1 MATSFPTQAFCV
13 ACQRAVSATVAEA
26 EGHLYLEKRC
36 PACGEARTLV
46 EHDAALYARWE
57 AHRRPHAAPER
68 TQTAAGRGCPLDCGL
83 CPNHRQK
90 SCVLLL
96 EVTNACNLN
105 CPVCYAGAGAGAS
118 HLPLETVRTMLEG
131 AVEAAAGR
139 PEILQISGGE
149 PTCHP
154 QILEIL
160 RIAKSLPFKYV
171 MLNTNGLA
179 LQDGS
184 IDLAALAAL
193 GPGFEVYLQFDGL
206 DDEVHRAF
214 RGRPLLAE
222 KRRVL
227 ETLASHG
234 IPATLVA
241 TLRRGVNLEQVGD
254 LLRFGLAHPAVRGVN
269 FQCEARFGRT
279 PADAAAGD
287 RVTQTEV
294 VNLLARQA
302 PDVLG
307 TEGFLPLSCGLASL
321 VHLERIGKTWRPIP
335 RAFADAWRGNPLTA
349 TLEELLAAGK
359 GLCACR
365 SGGWLEALLKSLP
378 ADALAGSV
386 EARSRL
392 VHERFFHVS
401 VASFLDATNFDLN
414 RACRECTHVLQP
426 DGRKIPFS
434 AYNTIHRRF
443 CVQLGG

>member
-1 MATSFPTQAFCV
+1 MDTPFPTQAFCV
-13 ACQRAVSATVAEA
+13 ACRRAVPATVSES
-26 EGHLYLEKRC
+26 EGHLYLTRTC
-36 PACGEARTLV
+36 PVCGEARTLI

-57 AHRRPHAAPER
+57 AHRRSHVAPER
-68 TQTAAGRGCPLDCGL
+68 TQTAAVRGCPLDCGL
-83 CPNHRQK
+83 CPAHRQK
-90 SCVLLL
+90 SCVVLL
-96 EVTNACNLN
+96 EVTDACNLN
-105 CPVCYAGAGAGAS
+105 CPVCYAGAGESAS
-118 HLPLETVRTMLEG
+118 HLSLETVRTMLEG
-131 AVEAAAGR
+131 AVAAAAGR

-171 MLNTNGLA
+171 MLNTNGFA

-184 IDLAALAAL
+184 LDLASLAAL

-206 DDEVHRAF
+206 DDDVYRAF

-222 KRRVL
+222 KRRAL
-227 ETLASHG
+227 EALAHHG

-241 TLRRGVNLEQVGD
+241 TLRRGVNVETVGD

-294 VNLLARQA
+294 VNLLAHQA
-302 PDVLG
+302 PDILG
-307 TEGFLPLSCGLASL
+307 TEDFMPLACGLASL
-321 VHLERIGKTWRPIP
+321 VHLERTSDTWRPIP

-349 TLEELLAAGK
+349 TLEELVAAGK
-359 GLCACR
+359 GMCACR
-365 SGGWLEALLKSLP
+365 SGWLETLLASLP
-378 ADALAGSV
+378 ENAMAGPV

-434 AYNTIHRRF
+434 AYNTIHRRPR
-443 CVQLGG
+443 VQLGG